1 MRDLITLFD
10 IMIFY
15 YIPLYIIIILL
26 QHITGE
32 EKMFG
37 NNDPAQAR
45 IEIERTEA

>member
-1 MRDLITLFD
+1 MAQVSIRFD
-10 IMIFY
+10 
-15 YIPLYIIIILL
+15 PSWLKLA
-26 QHITGE
+26 QGGATGE